1 MSAIGRMV
9 VEYQDRQK
17 HRPSLADIG
26 RTMRPPVSRSTVA
39 NWVSGQSVP
48 DPANLR
54 ALAGLLSDVP
64 YWRLCEAVL
73 VDAGYLEERDPRGNT
88 PAITGPVAGEDPAAG

>member
-1 MSAIGRMV
+1 MSAIGRLI

-26 RTMRPPVSRSTVA
+26 RTMRPPVTRSTVA

-48 DPANLR
+48 DAPNLR
-54 ALAGLLSDVP
+54 ALAGVLSDVP

-73 VDAGYLEERDPRGNT
+73 VDAGYLEERDPRGNA
-88 PAITGPVAGEDPAAG
+88 PAITEPAGESPSSAG